1 MSVWGSL
8 TADEQAQLQRWNET
22 TADFPQVCVHEL
34 FERQAARDPAAV
46 AVTFRDNNLTY
57 GELNAR
63 ANRLAHRLRRGG
75 VRNNVLVGVC
85 LERCPDLV
93 VALLAVWK
101 AGGAYVPLDPSYP
114 KERLSFMVED
124 AQPLMVLTSTEHA
137 STLAAAADKL
147 ICLDTKS
154 SAFSQEVAGKS
165 IDDQQP
171 L

>member
-8 TADEQAQLQRWNET
+8 TADEQAQLQGWNET

-34 FERQAARDPAAV
+34 FERQAARDPAAI

-114 KERLSFMVED
+114 KERLSFMVEES
-124 AQPLMVLTSTEHA
+124 P
-137 STLAAAADKL
+137 AADGPDLHRTRLYSGGGCRKINL
-147 ICLDTKS
+147 PRHQIER
-154 SAFSQEVAGKS
+154 FQPRVAGKS